1 MPLPFCLSLSTNFL
15 VPSSIRPHPKSDTH
29 NTSAVSYSG
38 SVGLIS
44 VKMP

>member
-1 MPLPFCLSLSTNFL
+1 MRMPFCFSLSINFF